1 MNKVFVLVLSDRT
14 GNEVLNVYTT
24 EQKAIDAIEEFK
36 KLLPSGAIKFSISY
50 LERELI

>member
-24 EQKAIDAIEEFK
+24 EQKQSMQLKNLKNYFQV
-36 KLLPSGAIKFSISY
+36 
-50 LERELI
+50 ELSNLVFLT